1 MTTGPTCNAL
11 KNWNVRIATLYGW
24 WEARFWCGQ
33 VVQDVAYIRA
43 LALAR
48 MFEERDQ
55 GTT

>member
-1 MTTGPTCNAL
+1 MTTRPTCNAL
-11 KNWNVRIATLYGW
+11 KNWNVRIVTLYGR

-33 VVQDVAYIRA
+33 VVQDVAYMRA